1 MRRLLLALL
10 TVFLLMPSANALPPV
25 DVSENQ
31 GILGGYSLDLS
42 GNMTDGSAGG
52 TFEAGPAIVEVYTA
66 TWCTNCVD
74 AEHALMDVVGDMIN
88 EGDDVTILTH
98 HRFIGESEDPFG
110 TQAGD
115 DRWNEF
121 YGSTSNESVG
131 MQRAPPTIIFH
142 GNQMKVGNTPDGETL
157 EADYT
162 EMLNDNWHDYTNSDF
177 NSEFTWTGNN
187 STGVLDWKM
196 DVEME
201 GVEAEDRRFPS
212 TLIWT
217 HRLMVVEHSA
227 YFPDGS
233 NGLEYYE
240 DVVRDVVDLEAAIQ
254 DDGLA
259 VGGSVELQLPAAWD
273 GDDLSLTLVH
283 EWILPEIVEPE
294 PEPVDDE
301 ERGLPGF
308 LAPLGLI
315 AFGAAALARR
325 D

>member
-25 DVSENQ
+25 DLSGNQ
-31 GILGGYSLDLS
+31 GILGEYSLDLS

-52 TFEAGPAIVEVYTA
+52 TFEAAPAIVEVYTA
-66 TWCTNCVD
+66 TWCINCVD
-74 AEHALMDVVGDMIN
+74 AEHALMDVVGEMIN
-88 EGDDVTILTH
+88 EHDEDVTILAH
-98 HRFIGESEDPFG
+98 RRFIGESEDPFG

-121 YGSTSNESVG
+121 YGSASNESVG

-142 GNQMKVGNTPDGETL
+142 GNQMKVGSTPDGDSL
-157 EADYT
+157 EVDYT
-162 EMLNDNWHDYTNSDF
+162 AMLHDNWHEYTNSDF

-187 STGVLDWKM
+187 SSGVIEWKM
-196 DVEME
+196 DVEKE
-201 GVEAEDRRFPS
+201 GVENFPS

-227 YFPDGS
+227 HFPDGS

-273 GDDLSLTLVH
+273 GDDLSLVLVH

-301 ERGLPGF
+301 ELGLPGF

-315 AFGAAALARR
+315 ALGAAALARR

>member
-10 TVFLLMPSANALPPV
+10 TVFLLMPSANAVPAN
-25 DVSENQ
+25 DISETQ

-42 GNMTDGSAGG
+42 GNMTNGSAGG
-52 TFEAGPAIVEVYTA
+52 TFENAPGIAEVYTA

-74 AEHALMDVVGDMIN
+74 AEHALMDVVEDMIN
-88 EGDDVTILTH
+88 GGDDVTILTH
-98 HRFIGESEDPFG
+98 HRFIGESKDPFG

-121 YGSTSNESVG
+121 YGNASNESVG
-131 MQRAPPTIIFH
+131 IQRAPPTIIFH
-142 GNQMKVGNTPDGETL
+142 GNQMKVGSTPDSDSL

-162 EMLNDNWHDYTNSDF
+162 AMLNDNWHEYTNSDF

-201 GVEAEDRRFPS
+201 GVEGLPS

-227 YFPDGS
+227 YFPEGS

-240 DVVRDVVDLEAAIQ
+240 DVVRNVVDLEASIQ

-273 GDDLSLTLVH
+273 GDDLSLVLVH
-283 EWILPEIVEPE
+283 EWVMPEIVESE
-294 PEPVDDE
+294 PEPDIIADDPS
-301 ERGLPGF
+301 LPGF

-315 AFGAAALARR
+315 ALGAAALARR

>member
-10 TVFLLMPSANALPPV
+10 TVFLLMPSANAVPSN
-25 DVSENQ
+25 DISETQ

-42 GNMTDGSAGG
+42 GNMTNGSVGG
-52 TFEAGPAIVEVYTA
+52 TFESAPGIAEVYTA

-74 AEHALMDVVGDMIN
+74 AEHALIDAIG
-88 EGDDVTILTH
+88 EEDVTILTH
-98 HRFIGESEDPFG
+98 HRFIGESKDPFG

-121 YGSTSNESVG
+121 YGNASNESVG
-131 MQRAPPTIIFH
+131 MKRAPPTIIFH
-142 GNQMKVGNTPDGETL
+142 GNQMKVGSTPDGDSL

-162 EMLNDNWHDYTNSDF
+162 TMLNDNWHEYTNSDF

-187 STGVLDWKM
+187 STGVLDWNM
-196 DVEME
+196 DVEMA
-201 GVEAEDRRFPS
+201 GVESLPS
-212 TLIWT
+212 SLIWT

-227 YFPDGS
+227 HFPEGS

-240 DVVRDVVDLEAAIQ
+240 DVVRAVIDLEASIQ

-273 GDDLSLTLVH
+273 GDDMSLVLVH
-283 EWILPEIVEPE
+283 EWVMPEQI
-294 PEPVDDE
+294 EPVTEPDIIAE
-301 ERGLPGF
+301 ESSLPGF
-308 LAPLGLI
+308 LAPLGLLAI
-315 AFGAAALARR
+315 GAAALIRR

>member
-1 MRRLLLALL
+1 
-10 TVFLLMPSANALPPV
+10 
-25 DVSENQ
+25 
-31 GILGGYSLDLS
+31 
-42 GNMTDGSAGG
+42 MTDGSAGG
-52 TFEAGPAIVEVYTA
+52 TFEAAPAIVEVYTA
-66 TWCTNCVD
+66 TWCINCVD
-74 AEHALMDVVGDMIN
+74 AEHALMDVVGEMIN
-88 EGDDVTILTH
+88 EHDEDVTILAH

-121 YGSTSNESVG
+121 YGSASNESVG

-142 GNQMKVGNTPDGETL
+142 GNQMKVGSTPDGDSL
-157 EADYT
+157 EVDYT
-162 EMLNDNWHDYTNSDF
+162 AMLHDNWHEYTNSDF

-187 STGVLDWKM
+187 SSGVIEWKM
-196 DVEME
+196 DVEKE
-201 GVEAEDRRFPS
+201 GVENFPS

-227 YFPDGS
+227 HFPDGS

-273 GDDLSLTLVH
+273 GDDLSLVLVH

-301 ERGLPGF
+301 ALGLPGF

-315 AFGAAALARR
+315 ALGAAALTRR